1 MSSSRGSGPD
11 LLFPAVLEPPIMLP
25 LLLPVPIKPTLAE
38 ASADSGQRNT
48 SISPFSDLRKI
59 SRGCCTSGSLG
70 RKQTLSTRLLVSNSN
85 LFATYHQFC
94 LRRSLNHDDD
104 LFLEHIDRVQILTG
118 DICMP
123 GGLHIV
129 RRRLAH
135 LNDHPIQ
142 HIFFLLQQVP
152 IPLNPVI
159 ILDIAQRV
167 PILPLD
173 VVFGFLFQNSNPFE
187 NIRYVVYTTLLYV

>member
-1 MSSSRGSGPD
+1 
-11 LLFPAVLEPPIMLP
+11 
-25 LLLPVPIKPTLAE
+25 
-38 ASADSGQRNT
+38 
-48 SISPFSDLRKI
+48 
-59 SRGCCTSGSLG
+59 
-70 RKQTLSTRLLVSNSN
+70 
-85 LFATYHQFC
+85 
-94 LRRSLNHDDD
+94 
-104 LFLEHIDRVQILTG
+104 
-118 DICMP
+118 MP

-187 NIRYVVYTTLLYV
+187 NIRYVVYTTLLNV